1 MGYKSPKRYILT
13 PRRKKFGKAIARRFN
28 SSVIDECLKQED
40 TRKNLFKKLINLL
53 QEDIRRMCS
62 SKVNSILQ
70 NKTADALKQFSWDT
84 VMKELV
90 QHAPTLL
97 HVLRGCTFS
106 KKNKDLINGTTC
118 VCAAIIMHLKN
129 QKMNMLQRILSL
141 VLYAGHSAKLVC
153 N

>member
-1 MGYKSPKRYILT
+1 M
-13 PRRKKFGKAIARRFN
+13 
-28 SSVIDECLKQED
+28 IDECLKQED
-40 TRKNLFKKLINLL
+40 TRKYLFKKLINLL

-70 NKTADALKQFSWDT
+70 NKIADALKQFSWDT

-97 HVLRGCTFS
+97 HILRGCTFS

-118 VCAAIIMHLKN
+118 VCAAIIMHLKIRDEYAAKN
-129 QKMNMLQRILSL
+129 IFTCVVCWSLSK
-141 VLYAGHSAKLVC
+141 VGT
-153 N
+153 

>member
-1 MGYKSPKRYILT
+1 
-13 PRRKKFGKAIARRFN
+13 
-28 SSVIDECLKQED
+28 
-40 TRKNLFKKLINLL
+40 
-53 QEDIRRMCS
+53 MCS

-106 KKNKDLINGTTC
+106 KDLIYGTIC
-118 VCAAIIMHLKN
+118 VCAAVILHLKN
-129 QKMNMLQRILSL
+129 QKMNMLQRMLSL
-141 VLYAGHSAKLVC
+141 VLYAGHSAKLVR

>member
-1 MGYKSPKRYILT
+1 
-13 PRRKKFGKAIARRFN
+13 
-28 SSVIDECLKQED
+28 
-40 TRKNLFKKLINLL
+40 
-53 QEDIRRMCS
+53 
-62 SKVNSILQ
+62 
-70 NKTADALKQFSWDT
+70 
-84 VMKELV
+84 MKELV

-118 VCAAIIMHLKN
+118 VCAAIILHFKN

-141 VLYAGHSAKLVC
+141 VLYAGHSAKLVR